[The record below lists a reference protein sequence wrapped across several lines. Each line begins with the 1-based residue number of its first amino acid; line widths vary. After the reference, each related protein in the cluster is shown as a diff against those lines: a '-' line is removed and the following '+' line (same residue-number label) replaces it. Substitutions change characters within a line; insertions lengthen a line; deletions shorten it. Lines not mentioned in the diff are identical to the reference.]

1 MGEPVDVMIK
11 IEYDSV
17 FAAQKGNR
25 MLEKLRQK
33 KIERDHVYG
42 VLKFEVSDFESDF
55 LKRNG
60 IGFSV
65 LE

>member
-1 MGEPVDVMIK
+1 MVLSILR

-17 FAAQKGNR
+17 FESTKGNR
-25 MLEKLRQK
+25 MLEKLRRGK
-33 KIERDHVYG
+33 KIERDHHYG
-42 VLKFEVSDFESDF
+42 VLKFEVSDKEHDF

-65 LE
+65 LD

>member
-1 MGEPVDVMIK
+1 MMNWMTMMN

-17 FAAQKGNR
+17 FDAQKGNR
-25 MLEKLRQK
+25 MLEKLRSK

-42 VLKFEVSDFESDF
+42 VLKFEVSDKEHDF

-60 IGFSV
+60 IGFAV
-65 LE
+65 ID